1 MTHAELI
8 AEIRKPLPI
17 YVDVEAANVWMRVR
31 AVKADIIDY
40 LSQDPDATAEW
51 NIMIDDG
58 GDRFLS
64 RY

>member
-51 NIMIDDG
+51 NIRIDDG